1 MTEIALQVANYNID
15 FWVEGVWYPAAVDMN
30 FEVQAG
36 KVLAIVGES
45 GSGKT
50 VMSRAA
56 AASSKAAS
64 NRLLPG
70 GFECQD
76 FLHGER
82 AELLDAARVRAAQKV
97 K

>member
-45 GSGKT
+45 G
-50 VMSRAA
+50 
-56 AASSKAAS
+56 
-64 NRLLPG
+64 
-70 GFECQD
+70 
-76 FLHGER
+76 
-82 AELLDAARVRAAQKV
+82 
-97 K
+97 